1 MGSSLKYLLCLIL
14 LSNFYENQGQK
25 DLVYQEQA
33 EHIKMIESG
42 YRIAFVLAILHF
54 AFNLHFNFN
63 VSYR

>member
-1 MGSSLKYLLCLIL
+1 MGSSLKYLFCLIL

-42 YRIAFVLAILHF
+42 
-54 AFNLHFNFN
+54 
-63 VSYR
+63 